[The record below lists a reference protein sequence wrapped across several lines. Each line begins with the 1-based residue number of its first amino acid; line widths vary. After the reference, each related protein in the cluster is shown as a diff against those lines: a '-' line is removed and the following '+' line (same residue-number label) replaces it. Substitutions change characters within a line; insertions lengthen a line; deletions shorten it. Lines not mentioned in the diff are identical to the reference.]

1 MPDNPRT
8 YDYIIAGAGAA
19 GLSLLCYLLE
29 QEPLRNKRI
38 LLLDRDA
45 KQSNDRTWCFW
56 QTEDSPFE
64 SCLKSKWSA
73 LYFHSPTFSKLLDI
87 RPYQYKMLDSLAFY
101 QHCLGLL
108 KKHPNVEFRQED
120 IVRVEPNGVV
130 HGKQG
135 VYQAQ
140 YVFNSAFFQIKKL
153 PKKHYMVQHF
163 KGIFIKT
170 PQLVFNP
177 SEPTLMDFRVEQH
190 HDCRFMYVL
199 PTNAHEALVEYTGF
213 SETELPQEAYDQE
226 LKAYLRDFLHLTEYQ
241 ITHEESGIIP
251 MTDAPFPKKLS
262 ERVINIGTAGGAT
275 KASTGYTFSFIQ
287 RQCSAIARN
296 LVQGKEPLAGQGAG
310 FNKFGLY
317 DSIFLRVLLEKKQEP
332 RQVFHDLFS
341 KLPAPL
347 ILKFLNEETSFWED
361 FRIMNAVE
369 KSIFLPAALKESL
382 HV

>member
-1 MPDNPRT
+1 MSANPRP

-29 QEPLRNKRI
+29 QEPLRHKRI

-45 KQSNDRTWCFW
+45 KQTNDRTWCFW
-56 QTEDSPFE
+56 QTGESPFE

-87 RPYQYKMLDSLAFY
+87 HPYQYKMLDSLSFY
-101 QHCLGLL
+101 QHCFGLM
-108 KKHPNVEFRQED
+108 KKFPNVEFRQED
-120 IVRVEPNGVV
+120 IIRIEPNGTV
-130 HGKQG
+130 HGKRG
-135 VYQAQ
+135 VYQAP
-140 YVFNSAFFQIKKL
+140 YVFNSAFFKIKQL

-170 PQLVFNP
+170 AQPVFNP
-177 SEPTLMDFRVEQH
+177 KEPTLMDFRVEQH
-190 HDCRFMYVL
+190 QDCRFMYVL
-199 PTNAHEALVEYTGF
+199 PTNPHEALVEYTGF
-213 SETELPQEAYDQE
+213 SEAELPQEAYDQE
-226 LKAYLRDFLHLTEYQ
+226 LKAYLRDFLHLTEYE
-241 ITHEESGIIP
+241 ITHEEFGMIP
-251 MTDAPFPKKLS
+251 MTDAPFPRQQS
-262 ERVINIGTAGGAT
+262 AQVINIGTAGGAT

-287 RQCSAIARN
+287 RQCSAIVRN
-296 LVQGKEPLAGQGAG
+296 LAQGKAPLAGTGSG
-310 FNKFGLY
+310 FNKFGMY

-347 ILKFLNEETSFWED
+347 ILKFLNEETSFIED

-369 KSIFLPAALKESL
+369 KRIFVPAALKESL
-382 HV
+382 HL